1 MSGSNANRRAGIAT
15 LSIDGS
21 AYDVVSD
28 AEYMAAPIRRETLV
42 GQSGV
47 QGYSEMPQAQYI
59 SATIRDNGSLS
70 TGSLNALTSSTLVLS
85 LANGKTVYGDNMWNT
100 EFEAVNTQEGTF
112 SIRFEG
118 KNVIEQTI

>member
-1 MSGSNANRRAGIAT
+1 MSSSTSKRKGGIAT
-15 LSIDGS
+15 LSIDGV
-21 AYDVVSD
+21 AYDVVSE
-28 AEYMAAPIRRETLV
+28 AQYLAAKVKRESLI

-47 QGYSEMPQAQYI
+47 HGFSEMPQAQYI

-70 TGSLNALTSSTLVLS
+70 TGSLNQLTDSVLVLT
-85 LANGKTVYGDNMWNT
+85 LANGKTVYGDGMWNT

-118 KNVIEQTI
+118 DNVIEQTV